1 MSFIPENTPFIAL
14 PTALK
19 GKVTPYQLTV
29 IWVLQSYYPNIW
41 PSYATIAKDAKMSRS
56 SVIRTVNELVELGL
70 LQKQY
75 RIDEF
80 NQKTN
85 CYRVSIWQQCKAL
98 PVPDP
103 TINGRYLTGT
113 GVVSERHGGGVTE
126 TLGWCQRDTGVVS
139 EVHPKKNNIT
149 KTNNYK
155 TISQKKPADKFF
167 EPFWTAYRNIPTSMR
182 VVSQSKKLAKAE
194 FSKLGKKTQEKILD
208 CLQADIRAR
217 SKQLKNDNFT
227 PLFPDCFRYLKNGQ
241 FEQYLLTVSKKA
253 TTLGKPKQNTPF

>member
-19 GKVTPYQLTV
+19 GKVTPYQLSV

-103 TINGRYLTGT
+103 AINGRYLTGT
-113 GVVSERHGGGVTE
+113 GGGVTQ
-126 TLGWCQRDTGVVS
+126 TLGGYQRDTGVVS

-155 TISQKKPADKFF
+155 TISSFF
-167 EPFWTAYRNIPTSMR
+167 EPFWEAYRKIPTSMR

-194 FSKLGKKTQEKILD
+194 FSKLSKKTQEKILD

-241 FEQYLLTVSKKA
+241 YEQYLLTVSKKT

>member
-103 TINGRYLTGT
+103 SINGRYLTGT
-113 GVVSERHGGGVTE
+113 GGGVTPVSYTHLRAHE
-126 TLGWCQRDTGVVS
+126 T
-139 EVHPKKNNIT
+139 
-149 KTNNYK
+149 
-155 TISQKKPADKFF
+155 
-167 EPFWTAYRNIPTSMR
+167 
-182 VVSQSKKLAKAE
+182 
-194 FSKLGKKTQEKILD
+194 
-208 CLQADIRAR
+208 
-217 SKQLKNDNFT
+217 
-227 PLFPDCFRYLKNGQ
+227 
-241 FEQYLLTVSKKA
+241 
-253 TTLGKPKQNTPF
+253 

>member
-14 PTALK
+14 PSAMT
-19 GKVTPYQLTV
+19 GKVTPYQLSV
-29 IWVLQSYYPNIW
+29 LWCLQSYYPNIW

-98 PVPDP
+98 PVPDLAI
-103 TINGRYLTGT
+103 TGRYLTGT
-113 GVVSERHGGGVTE
+113 GGGITQ
-126 TLGWCQRDTGVVS
+126 TLGGCQGDTGVVS
-139 EVHPKKNNIT
+139 ELHPKKNNIT

-155 TISQKKPADKFF
+155 TISSFF
-167 EPFWTAYRNIPTSMR
+167 EPFWEAYRKIPTSMR

-194 FSKLGKKTQEKILD
+194 FSKLSKKTQEKILD
-208 CLQADIRAR
+208 CLHADIRAR

-241 FEQYLLTVSKKA
+241 YEQYLLTVSKKA

>member
-19 GKVTPYQLTV
+19 GKVTPYQLAV

-41 PSYATIAKDAKMSRS
+41 PSYQTIAKDAKMSRS

-98 PVPDP
+98 PVQDP
-103 TINGRYLTGT
+103 AIHGRYLTGT
-113 GVVSERHGGGVTE
+113 GGSVTQ
-126 TLGWCQRDTGVVS
+126 TLGGCQRDTGVVS
-139 EVHPKKNNIT
+139 ELHPKKNNIT
-149 KTNNYK
+149 KTINYK
-155 TISQKKPADKFF
+155 TKGFDTFWKTYRSIS
-167 EPFWTAYRNIPTSMR
+167 PTMR
-182 VVSQSKKLAKAE
+182 VVSQSKKLAKEQYA
-194 FSKLGKKTQEKILD
+194 KLSRKTQEKLSR
-208 CLQADIRAR
+208 CLEADIRAR
-217 SKQLKNDNFT
+217 SKQLKNDSFA
-227 PLFPDCFRYLKNGQ
+227 PLFPDCFRWIKNGQ
-241 FEQYLLTVSKKA
+241 YEQYLELPNHQKP
-253 TTLGKPKQNTPF
+253 TTLRKLKNTPF

>member
-19 GKVTPYQLTV
+19 GKVTPYQLSV
-29 IWVLQSYYPNIW
+29 LWCLQSYYPNIW

-103 TINGRYLTGT
+103 AIHGRYLTGT
-113 GVVSERHGGGVTE
+113 GGSVTQ
-126 TLGWCQRDTGVVS
+126 TLGGYQRDTGVVS

-149 KTNNYK
+149 KTINYK
-155 TISQKKPADKFF
+155 TKGFDTFWKTYRSIS
-167 EPFWTAYRNIPTSMR
+167 PTMR
-182 VVSQSKKLAKAE
+182 VVSQSKKLAKEQYA
-194 FSKLGKKTQEKILD
+194 KLGRKTQEKLTR
-208 CLQADIRAR
+208 CLEADIRAR
-217 SKQLKNDNFT
+217 TKQLKNDSFA
-227 PLFPDCFRYLKNGQ
+227 PLFPDCFRWIKNGQ
-241 FEQYLLTVSKKA
+241 YEQYLELPTQSKP
-253 TTLGKPKQNTPF
+253 TTFRKLKNTPF

>member
-41 PSYATIAKDAKMSRS
+41 PSYQTIAKDAKMSRS

-98 PVPDP
+98 PVQDP
-103 TINGRYLTGT
+103 VIHGRYLTGT
-113 GVVSERHGGGVTE
+113 GGSVTQ
-126 TLGWCQRDTGVVS
+126 TLGGYQRDTGVVS
-139 EVHPKKNNIT
+139 ELHPKKNNIT

-155 TISQKKPADKFF
+155 TKGFDTFWKTYRSIS
-167 EPFWTAYRNIPTSMR
+167 PTMR
-182 VVSQSKKLAKAE
+182 VVSQSKKLAKEQYA
-194 FSKLGKKTQEKILD
+194 KLSRKTQEKLER
-208 CLQADIRAR
+208 CLEADIRAR
-217 SKQLKNDNFT
+217 SKQLKNDSFA
-227 PLFPDCFRYLKNGQ
+227 PLFPDCFRWIKNGQ
-241 FEQYLLTVSKKA
+241 YEQYLELPNQQKPTTFKK
-253 TTLGKPKQNTPF
+253 LKNTPF

>member
-103 TINGRYLTGT
+103 AINGRYLTGT
-113 GVVSERHGGGVTE
+113 GGSVTQ
-126 TLGWCQRDTGVVS
+126 TLGGCQLDTGVVS

-155 TISQKKPADKFF
+155 TISSFF
-167 EPFWTAYRNIPTSMR
+167 EPFWEAYRKIPTSMR

-194 FSKLGKKTQEKILD
+194 VSKLSKKTQEKILD

-217 SKQLKNDNFT
+217 SKLLKNDNFT

-241 FEQYLLTVSKKA
+241 YEQYLLTVSKKA

>member
-1 MSFIPENTPFIAL
+1 MSFIPENTPFTSL

-19 GKVTPYQLTV
+19 GKVTPYQLSV

-103 TINGRYLTGT
+103 AIHGRYLTGT
-113 GVVSERHGGGVTE
+113 GGGVTQ
-126 TLGWCQRDTGVVS
+126 TLGGCQRDTGVVS

-155 TISQKKPADKFF
+155 TISSFF
-167 EPFWTAYRNIPTSMR
+167 EPFWKAYRKIPTSMR

-194 FSKLGKKTQEKILD
+194 FAKLNKKTQEKILD

-217 SKQLKNDNFT
+217 SKQLNNDNFT

-241 FEQYLLTVSKKA
+241 FEQYLLTVSKKP
-253 TTLGKPKQNTPF
+253 TTFKKPKNTPF

>member
-19 GKVTPYQLTV
+19 GKVTPYQLSI

-85 CYRVSIWQQCKAL
+85 CYRVSIWQKCKAL
-98 PVPDP
+98 PVSDP
-103 TINGRYLTGT
+103 SIHGRYLTGT
-113 GVVSERHGGGVTE
+113 GVVSERNGGSITQ
-126 TLGWCQRDTGVVS
+126 TLGGYQRDTGVVS

-149 KTNNYK
+149 KTINYK
-155 TISQKKPADKFF
+155 NKSF
-167 EPFWTAYRNIPTSMR
+167 EPFWKTYLEIPKDMR
-182 VVSQSKKLAKAE
+182 TISLSKKPAYNEFMKLDAKTRD
-194 FSKLGKKTQEKILD
+194 KLKQ
-208 CLQADIRAR
+208 CLEADIRAR
-217 SKQLKNDNFT
+217 TKSLKADKFT
-227 PLFPDCFRYLKNGQ
+227 PLFPDAHRWIKNGQ
-241 FEQYLLTVSKKA
+241 YEQYLLTATNKA
-253 TTLGKPKQNTPF
+253 VTFKKPKNTPF